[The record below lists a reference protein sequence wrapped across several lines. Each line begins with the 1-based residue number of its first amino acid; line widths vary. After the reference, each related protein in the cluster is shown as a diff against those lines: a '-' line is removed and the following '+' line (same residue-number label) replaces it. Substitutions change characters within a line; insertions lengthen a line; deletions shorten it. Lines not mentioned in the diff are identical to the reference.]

1 MFFTLY
7 GVWIFW
13 LVEYKYWTAEVD
25 WSDEPVDREVRDNV
39 ELFGT
44 EGFVWFFK
52 IFEPFKLEK
61 REDGK
66 SDVFKND
73 E

>member
-1 MFFTLY
+1 MVFTLY

-13 LVEYKYWTAEVD
+13 LVEYRYWTAEVGCSNKLAD
-25 WSDEPVDREVRDNV
+25 GEVKDSV

-44 EGFVWFFK
+44 GEFIWFFR

-61 REDGK
+61 RDDGK
-66 SDVFKND
+66 SDVFRND